1 MVGCN
6 GDMLIQLEVKDITH
20 ASFDLLIINSNT
32 HMVIENKWACN
43 PFEKDSYSKGA

>member
-20 ASFDLLIINSNT
+20 ASFDLLTIDLNT
-32 HMVIENKWACN
+32 HMVIENEWACN